1 MTIYPNDGCTAR
13 TLKGEA
19 MRFGLFLVIAFVLLV
34 LWVGSFV
41 IFHVAGALIHLLL
54 LFAIIALVI
63 HLFSGAKGRSNR
75 P

>member
-1 MTIYPNDGCTAR
+1 
-13 TLKGEA
+13 
-19 MRFGLFLVIAFVLLV
+19 MRFGLFLVLALILLA

-63 HLFSGAKGRSNR
+63 HLFSGAKARSNR